1 MSINAVNFGR
11 TVRVNAPYNVAQQA
25 ANLVNSVNVSKEEK
39 KVQKQLKTLFFD
51 KTKDGDAQV
60 FSMNKDT
67 SYILSG
73 EESKR
78 AYALRGEMEE
88 TIENAG
94 KYYGAGDVLEIAK
107 ECASDR
113 YTDLMKLLISETE
126 DGTEL
131 DIDYNKNKKQI
142 NAINVII

>member
-25 ANLVNSVNVSKEEK
+25 ANLVNGYNVSKEEK

-60 FSMNKDT
+60 FSVSQNT

-88 TIENAG
+88 TIEHAG
-94 KYYGAGDVLEIAK
+94 AYYGAGDILEIAK
-107 ECASDR
+107 ECAADR
-113 YTDLMKLLISETE
+113 YADLMKLLISETH

-131 DIDYNKNKKQI
+131 NIDYDKNKKQI
-142 NAINVII
+142 KSINVMI